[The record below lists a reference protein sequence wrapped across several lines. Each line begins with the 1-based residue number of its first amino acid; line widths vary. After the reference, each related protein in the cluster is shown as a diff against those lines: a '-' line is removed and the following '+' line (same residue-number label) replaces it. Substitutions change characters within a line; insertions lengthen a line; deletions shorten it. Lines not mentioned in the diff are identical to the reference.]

1 MVLLPP
7 RLRHLQGWPN
17 QPSIKLLPE
26 SADDQSF
33 EEPFF
38 GANERGRHH
47 VLGLLVFDS
56 GMLFNAIYMALEQ
69 TFFIINMRRENSI
82 HTHWRV
88 LKNSVGYKMANPEKA
103 SYG

>member
-33 EEPFF
+33 EVPFF
-38 GANERGRHH
+38 GAIERGRHH
-47 VLGLLVFDS
+47 VLGLLVFDTGIYS
-56 GMLFNAIYMALEQ
+56 TLFI
-69 TFFIINMRRENSI
+69 
-82 HTHWRV
+82 
-88 LKNSVGYKMANPEKA
+88 
-103 SYG
+103 